1 MNLNGR
7 AARRDGPP
15 GLPADKADSGVV
27 RKKGVPTVKPARPGG
42 QVPATSRPPEYA
54 YDRVARAKHH
64 DKVSQF
70 LGVKAEDHLPLP
82 SARRMAR

>member
-7 AARRDGPP
+7 AARRYGPP

-42 QVPATSRPPEYA
+42 QVPATSRPPAGESPGRAGRKFLYA
-54 YDRVARAKHH
+54 HTRFDV
-64 DKVSQF
+64 F
-70 LGVKAEDHLPLP
+70 
-82 SARRMAR
+82 